1 MGATARARL
10 AVTVVFFAHGGLFG
24 TWVSRIPA
32 VQDDLGLSEGGL
44 GVALFVGALG
54 TLATLPLA
62 GWAVSRA
69 GSRPGVTLALPACAA
84 MLPLLALAPTLP
96 ALALGLFLF
105 AGTSALLDVAM
116 NAHGLQVERRHG
128 RPLLSSFHAA
138 WSFGGLAAA
147 AVGGLVAAAGIGVV
161 AHFAGAALV
170 LGGAGVVASRWL
182 LPTRV
187 DRPQVPLGFRRPPR
201 ALAVLALL
209 AFCGLVAEGAAAD
222 WSAVYLSGPLGSGP
236 GLAALGFAVFSLT
249 MATVRLAGDRLTE
262 RWGPA
267 ALTRRGG
274 LLAAAGLGGALL
286 VGAPWAALVG
296 FACMGAGLAAV
307 VPLVFRAAG
316 SVPGFPAGAGIA
328 AVTSVGYAGFLVG
341 PPVIGGLA
349 ELAGLPWALALVVA
363 LLGVLVLLAGRTE
376 AAGAAVPALLEPA
389 PEVFR

>member
-1 MGATARARL
+1 VGATGRARL
-10 AVTVVFFAHGGLFG
+10 AVTVVFLAHGALFG

-32 VQDDLGLSEGGL
+32 VKGDLGLSEGEL

-54 TLATLPLA
+54 TLATLPPA

-69 GSRPGVTLALPACAA
+69 GSRPGVTLALPAFAA
-84 MLPLLALAPTLP
+84 ILPLLALAPTLP
-96 ALALGLFLF
+96 ALALGLFVF
-105 AGTSALLDVAM
+105 AGTGAVLDVAM
-116 NAHGLQVERRHG
+116 NAHGLQVERRGG

-138 WSFGGLAAA
+138 WSFGGLGAA
-147 AVGGLVAAAGIGVV
+147 AVGGLVAAAGVGPV
-161 AHFAGAALV
+161 ANFAGAALV
-170 LGGAGVVASRWL
+170 LGGTGIAASRLL
-182 LPTRV
+182 LPTDV
-187 DRPQVPLGFRRPPR
+187 DRPQVPIGFRRPPR

-209 AFCGLVAEGAAAD
+209 GFCGLVAEGAAAD
-222 WSAVYLSGPLGSGP
+222 WSAVYLSESLGSGP
-236 GLAALGFAVFSLT
+236 ALAALGFAVFSLA

-262 RWGPA
+262 QWGPA

-274 LLAAAGLGGALL
+274 LVAAAGLTGALL
-286 VGAPWAALVG
+286 IGVPWAALVG

-349 ELAGLPWALALVVA
+349 ELAGLPWALGLVVA
-363 LLGVLVLLAGRTE
+363 LLGVLVLLAGRTQAGV
-376 AAGAAVPALLEPA
+376 AAAPAVLDPA